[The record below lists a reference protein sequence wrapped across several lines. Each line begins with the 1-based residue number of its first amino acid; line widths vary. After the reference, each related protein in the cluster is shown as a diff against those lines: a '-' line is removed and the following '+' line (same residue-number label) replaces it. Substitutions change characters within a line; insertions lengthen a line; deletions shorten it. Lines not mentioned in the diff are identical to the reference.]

1 MFVDVIKASADI
13 YRDNTTFIPA
23 VLSLETGHLL
33 SDRNVDDKEIADLM
47 ELKRDLGNFV
57 STYIQKK
64 KLAGVHTAW
73 WFQEYV
79 VCSDCVKNDLFWYAS
94 PSAYLCREHL
104 TALRLQNKLCG
115 IRALHAP
122 VMRIAE

>member
-47 ELKRDLGNFV
+47 EMKRDLGQYV
-57 STYIQKK
+57 VTYIQKK
-64 KLAGVHTAW
+64 RLAGVHTAR
-73 WFQEYV
+73 WFQEFV
-79 VCSDCVKNDLFWYAS
+79 V
-94 PSAYLCREHL
+94 R
-104 TALRLQNKLCG
+104 
-115 IRALHAP
+115 
-122 VMRIAE
+122 M